1 MKNIFKISISILI
14 IFVLLYVSI
23 FFLSPSTVINIY
35 RGENEKT
42 IWVKTKLAPFK
53 KEISGTDS
61 YKFFDLKW
69 SPNKKHL
76 AFYDFTREEI
86 FEKEWSLKIFDP
98 RIFKTKIIFI
108 GDYKTGEYK
117 WIDDKTIRVYV
128 GAGSGVRIYRD
139 LNIDTREPFIASDH
153 MTPEYWVPEKTF

>member
-14 IFVLLYVSI
+14 IFALSYVSI

-35 RGENEKT
+35 RGEDEKT

-61 YKFFDLKW
+61 YKFYDLEW

-86 FEKEWSLKIFDP
+86 FKKEWSLKIFDP
-98 RIFKTKIIFI
+98 RTFQTKIIFI
-108 GDYKTGEYK
+108 GDDKTGEYR
-117 WIDDKTIRVYV
+117 WIGNHTVRAYE
-128 GAGSGVRIYRD
+128 GAGVGVRIYRD
-139 LNIDTREPFIASDH
+139 IDIDVATPFIASDH